1 MLVFS
6 LMVETCE
13 LVRNISVLLGFA
25 ILLWPK
31 IGQWILKYS
40 VTIPPKKGQWIGYFH
55 YRLFKSFSV
64 HWYSTQWLLLNR
76 NQCVKV
82 SSPLIFHDKNI
93 ELFLPSPLSPH
104 LIWMLK
110 APLRE
115 NYSFRNKHR
124 WKCGFR
130 KKGVFFKNVSAF
142 PKVETV
148 EIKYAKRNCRRR
160 GALLT
165 WLL

>member
-13 LVRNISVLLGFA
+13 LVQNISVLLAFLPSCFGLRRSMNF
-25 ILLWPK
+25 K
-31 IGQWILKYS
+31 IFRKN
-40 VTIPPKKGQWIGYFH
+40 PPPKGQWIGYFH

-64 HWYSTQWLLLNR
+64 HWYSTQLLLLNR

-130 KKGVFFKNVSAF
+130 KKGVFFKMCQPS
-142 PKVETV
+142 K
-148 EIKYAKRNCRRR
+148 KSKQ
-160 GALLT
+160 
-165 WLL
+165 